1 MITRA
6 VPAFQ
11 EQPVDP
17 QELRKMM
24 EELRS
29 IEKVTAYLRQY
40 HLIQWMNTRREVIR
54 NLKKGYLCNRYQ
66 ATIYHYNTC
75 ESCHKEIDN
84 QIIQRLMNNRTARK
98 QQP

>member
-6 VPAFQ
+6 VPALQ

-29 IEKVTAYLRQY
+29 IEKVTAYLRKQ

-54 NLKKGYLCNRYQ
+54 KPKRGYLCKKYQ
-66 ATIYHYNTC
+66 ATIYHYKTC
-75 ESCHKEIDN
+75 ESCHREIDK
-84 QIIQRLMNNRTARK
+84 QIIQRLMNN
-98 QQP
+98 

>member
-1 MITRA
+1 MITKA
-6 VPAFQ
+6 VPALQ

-24 EELRS
+24 VELRS
-29 IEKVTAYLRQY
+29 IDKVTAYLRKQ

-54 NLKKGYLCNRYQ
+54 NPQRGYLCKHYQ

-75 ESCHKEIDN
+75 ESCHREIDN
-84 QIIQRLMNNRTARK
+84 QIIQRLMNN
-98 QQP
+98 